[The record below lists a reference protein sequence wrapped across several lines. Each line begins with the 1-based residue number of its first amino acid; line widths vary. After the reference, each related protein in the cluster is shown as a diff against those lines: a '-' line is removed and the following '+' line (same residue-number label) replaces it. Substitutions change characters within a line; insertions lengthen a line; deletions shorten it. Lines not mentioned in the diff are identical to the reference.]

1 MAGREPVRAGAAA
14 MVARVWHQRHVVAA
28 PGAPAPAG
36 PYSHAIV
43 AGGLVFCSGQI
54 ALHAGGGE
62 LVGEGAAEQAT
73 ACLRNLAEVCATAGA
88 RLEDAVRLTL
98 YLTDLAGDAPAV
110 NDVYASYFSA
120 IADALPARAAVG
132 VTELPRGAR
141 VMIDAVV
148 ALPD

>member
-1 MAGREPVRAGAAA
+1 
-14 MVARVWHQRHVVAA
+14 MVARVSHHRHVVAA

-36 PYSHAIV
+36 PYSPAIV

-54 ALHAGGGE
+54 ALDPAGGE

-73 ACLRNLAEVCATAGA
+73 VCLRNLAEVCAVAGA
-88 RLEDAVRLTL
+88 RLEDAVRLTV

-120 IADALPARAAVG
+120 VAAALPARAAVG
-132 VTELPRGAR
+132 VTDLPRGAR